1 MIPPSN
7 LGQALEEITSLE
19 CLGTLGELR
28 EQKDGFSEGN
38 REKWRSMWER
48 EKYVGEGEVCGRGRS
63 MWEREH
69 LGLLRKG
76 KSWMRLR
83 LHSVSGE
90 NERY

>member
-28 EQKDGFSEGN
+28 EWKDEFSEGN

-48 EKYVGEGEVCGRGRS
+48 ES
-63 MWEREH
+63 
-69 LGLLRKG
+69 LSLLRKG
-76 KSWMRLR
+76 KSWMKLR
-83 LHSVSGE
+83 LHSGSGE
-90 NERY
+90 NEKLSPWEEMLSCWC